1 LWSFVDH
8 GAAGTGEPLSVLLR
22 PGNAGSNTA
31 TDHIAVIK
39 GALAQLPSH
48 RRGKRAGRKVLIRTD
63 SAGCT
68 HKVAAWM
75 AGQRLSY
82 SVGFPL
88 PHNTSE
94 VLELIPADVWTPAL
108 DAHDEIRDGA
118 WVAELTDLLDMS
130 GVAGRDAGDRP

>member
-1 LWSFVDH
+1 
-8 GAAGTGEPLSVLLR
+8 VLVR
-22 PGNAGSNTA
+22 PGNSGSNTA

-39 GALAQLPSH
+39 AALAQLHGH
-48 RRGKRAGRKVLIRTD
+48 RPGRRAGRSVLIRTD

-94 VLELIPADVWTPAL
+94 VLELIPTDVWTPAY
-108 DAHDEIRDGA
+108 DAHDEIRDQGSGHGERQA
-118 WVAELTDLLDMS
+118 GSLDRLTWLFVAMGPGLWT
-130 GVAGRDAGDRP
+130 